1 MSFEVFLG
9 YYTGLRL
16 LDDHIAFQTLVYT
29 AAFIHLSDGIICRVF
44 AGRDGSSQN
53 LWTLY
58 GLVFGVWAV
67 LGLVFF
73 PMLLGRFRKKE
84 TQKQ

>member
-29 AAFIHLSDGIICRVF
+29 AALIHFSDSIICRAF
-44 AGRDGSSQN
+44 AGRDGYSRN
-53 LWTLY
+53 LWTVY

-73 PMLLGRFRKKE
+73 PLLWERLRK
-84 TQKQ
+84 

>member
-29 AAFIHLSDGIICRVF
+29 AVLIHLSDGIICRVF
-44 AGRDGSSQN
+44 AGRDGYSRN

-58 GLVFGVWAV
+58 GLVFGLWAV
-67 LGLVFF
+67 IGLVFF
-73 PMLLGRFRKKE
+73 PMLWERFKK
-84 TQKQ
+84 